1 MLQEGCASK
10 GLLALLRKLQG
21 ETVFGD
27 YFLVGGTAL
36 ALQIGHRKSDDID
49 LFTQKELRIPEITR
63 YLKQHHSGKYQL
75 LNSQNMIYQVM
86 IDGIKV
92 DFVHHPF
99 DLAEPAFHD
108 SQITYLGK
116 KDIAAM
122 KLHAIETSGN
132 RAKDFVDIFF
142 LLREM
147 PLEKMF
153 EYYRK
158 KYSTDNVFNAKR
170 SLTFFDEV
178 PEESWKEVRLI
189 NQKVTANMIK
199 KTIINAVRE
208 FNDTQINPS
217 PLPFLIVPG
226 FLL

>member
-1 MLQEGCASK
+1 MLQEGCVSK
-10 GLLALLRKLQG
+10 ELLTLLRKLLG
-21 ETVFGD
+21 EKVFKD

-36 ALQIGHRKSDDID
+36 SLQMGHRKSDDID
-49 LFTQKELRIPEITR
+49 LFTQKELRIPEITK
-63 YLKQHHSGKYQL
+63 YLKQNHSGKYQL
-75 LNSQNMIYQVM
+75 LNSQSMIYQVM
-86 IDGIKV
+86 INEIKV

-99 DLAEPAFHD
+99 ELVEPAFHD
-108 SQITYLGK
+108 SKIIYLGK

-142 LLREM
+142 LLKEI

-158 KYSTDNVFNAKR
+158 KYSTDNIFNAKR
-170 SLTFFDEV
+170 SLIFFDDV
-178 PEESWKEVRLI
+178 PEESWKEVRLNDKKI
-189 NQKVTANMIK
+189 TVNMIK

-208 FNDTQINPS
+208 FNDTQINKHT
-217 PLPFLIVPG
+217 
-226 FLL
+226 

>member
-1 MLQEGCASK
+1 VLQEGCVSK
-10 GLLALLRKLQG
+10 RLLTLLRKLQE
-21 ETVFGD
+21 ETVFKD

-36 ALQIGHRKSDDID
+36 TLQMGHRKSDDID
-49 LFTQKELRIPEITR
+49 LFTQEELRIPEIAA
-63 YLKQHHSGKYQL
+63 YLKQCHGGKYQL
-75 LNSQNMIYQVM
+75 LNTQNMIYQVM
-86 IDGIKV
+86 IDEIKV

-99 DLAEPAFHD
+99 ELVEPAFHD

-142 LLREM
+142 LLKEM

-158 KYSTDNVFNAKR
+158 KYSTGNIFNAKR
-170 SLTFFDEV
+170 SLTFFDDV

-189 NQKVTANMIK
+189 NQKVSVTMIK

-208 FNDTQINPS
+208 FNETSINKH
-217 PLPFLIVPG
+217 V
-226 FLL
+226 

>member
-1 MLQEGCASK
+1 MLQEGCVSK

-21 ETVFGD
+21 EAAFRD

-49 LFTQKELRIPEITR
+49 LFTQKELRIPEIAK
-63 YLKQHHSGKYQL
+63 YLKQYHSGKYQL

-86 IDGIKV
+86 IDEIKV

-99 DLAEPAFHD
+99 ELVEPAFHD

-122 KLHAIETSGN
+122 KLHAIETGGN

-142 LLREM
+142 LLKEM

-153 EYYRK
+153 EYYQK
-158 KYSTDNVFNAKR
+158 KYSTDNIFNAKR
-170 SLTFFDEV
+170 SLTFFDDV

-189 NQKVTANMIK
+189 NQKITENMIK
-199 KTIINAVRE
+199 KTIINVVRE
-208 FNDTQINPS
+208 FNDSQT
-217 PLPFLIVPG
+217 VR
-226 FLL
+226 